1 MMAEQAPGGRD
12 AERPDS
18 DLRLPGA
25 AASESSPSA
34 RDRPAEARDLA
45 NERPGVDALIRAMAQ
60 ALVDEAD
67 PEQVILFGSRARGES
82 GPDSD
87 VDLIVVEREPFGTRR
102 NRRAEMH
109 RLDNALRPFPVPSD
123 VLVYSLDEVEYWRD
137 SINHVL
143 ARALREGVVLYTR
156 PRNGA

>member
-1 MMAEQAPGGRD
+1 MTGDGRG
-12 AERPDS
+12 R
-18 DLRLPGA
+18 
-25 AASESSPSA
+25 
-34 RDRPAEARDLA
+34 RPAAPSRAGVEGLASGARPPDEARDLA
-45 NERPGVDALIRAMAQ
+45 NGRPGVEVLIRGMAQ

-67 PEQVILFGSRARGES
+67 PEQVILFGSRARGDS

-109 RLDNALRPFPVPSD
+109 RLDNALRSFPVPSD
-123 VLVYSLDEVEYWRD
+123 VLVYGLDEVEYWRD

>member
-1 MMAEQAPGGRD
+1 MTGDGRG
-12 AERPDS
+12 R
-18 DLRLPGA
+18 
-25 AASESSPSA
+25 
-34 RDRPAEARDLA
+34 RPAAPSRAGVEGLASGARPPDEARDLA
-45 NERPGVDALIRAMAQ
+45 NGRPGVDILIRGMAQ

-67 PEQVILFGSRARGES
+67 PEQVILFGSRARGDS

-109 RLDNALRPFPVPSD
+109 RLDNALRSFPVPSD